1 MKTIKEI
8 FDEKKKLADK
18 PTIILLDRL
27 KLKKLKRS
35 FRKWKK

>member
-1 MKTIKEI
+1 MKTIKEL

-27 KLKKLKRS
+27 KLKN
-35 FRKWKK
+35 

>member
-8 FDEKKKLADK
+8 FDEMKKLADK

-27 KLKKLKRS
+27 KLKN
-35 FRKWKK
+35 